1 MGDDV
6 GNWDDGGNYTSNNAG
21 KGDGR
26 DASGKG
32 GGAPGGGSG
41 DGGDSVC
48 ILQGLI
54 AFLL

>member
-21 KGDGR
+21 KGMAGMPAGR
-26 DASGKG
+26 G

-41 DGGDSVC
+41 DGGDSGC
-48 ILQGLI
+48 ILQGLF